1 MSKFRIPQNLS
12 EITLEQYQKY
22 CDAVETIEN
31 EMFLQD
37 TIISILCDITIQDLR
52 GLTLKEIQV
61 IALSVSNV
69 VSKFSDEEMQFYN
82 RFTLNGV
89 EYGFIPN
96 LNEISY
102 GENKDIVTYMAE
114 GVKSYHKAMAVLY
127 RPILKTSNDTYSI
140 SEYKVPNAHES
151 ALKEMP
157 VSVVLGAIVFF
168 WSLTKE
174 LLQHIPSS
182 FLKQEEMGELQQMMK
197 KEYTNTT
204 GEHTMKS
211 TH

>member
-1 MSKFRIPQNLS
+1 MKEKKFRIPQNLN
-12 EITLEQYQKY
+12 EITLEQYQEY
-22 CDAVETIEN
+22 CHAVETIEN

-37 TIISILCDITIQDLR
+37 TIISILCNITIQDLR

-61 IALSVSNV
+61 ITLAVVNIVS
-69 VSKFSDEEMQFYN
+69 

-157 VSVVLGAIVFF
+157 VSVMLGAIVFF